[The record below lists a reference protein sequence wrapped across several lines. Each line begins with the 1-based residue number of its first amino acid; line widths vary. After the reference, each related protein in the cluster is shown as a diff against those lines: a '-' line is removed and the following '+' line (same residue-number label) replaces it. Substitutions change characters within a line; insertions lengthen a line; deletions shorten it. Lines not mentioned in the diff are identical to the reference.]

1 MAGQRVT
8 SRRVR
13 AAIAEDEPQARR
25 ALRAHLEKVEWI
37 ELAGEARDGAA
48 AVRLVDD
55 LEPDLLFLDVRLPE
69 LSGLQVVERIRHRP
83 ALVFTT
89 AHDRFAM
96 AAFELGAL
104 DYLLKPFGTERFGRM
119 LERVRA
125 HLEVPPAPDAVERT
139 RLALSTAP
147 LRRLFARSGARIV
160 PIPVESIRRI
170 QAAGDYAEIH
180 CAAGRFLLQVSLGEL
195 MSRLDAE
202 RFRQVHRSHIVN
214 LDHVRQMKPYDD
226 RRLLITV
233 EGGDDVLASR
243 KASEE
248 LRRLAR

>member
-1 MAGQRVT
+1 MTGR
-8 SRRVR
+8 SVR

-25 ALRAHLEKVEWI
+25 TLRAYLERVEWI
-37 ELAGEARDGAA
+37 ELVGEASDGAA

-55 LEPDLLFLDVRLPE
+55 LEPDLLLLDIRLPE
-69 LSGLQVVERIRHRP
+69 LTGLQVVERIRHRP

-89 AHDRFAM
+89 AHDRFAV

-104 DYLLKPFGTERFGRM
+104 DYLLKPFGAERFSRM

-125 HLEVPPAPDAVERT
+125 HMDSPAAPDAVERT
-139 RLALSTAP
+139 RLALSATP

-170 QAAGDYAEIH
+170 QAAGDYAEVH
-180 CAAGRFLLQVSLGEL
+180 CQAGEFLLQVSLSEL
-195 MSRLDAE
+195 LSRLDPE
-202 RFRQVHRSHIVN
+202 RFVQVHRSHIVN
-214 LDHVRQMKPYDD
+214 LDHVEQMKPYDE

-233 EGGDDVLASR
+233 EGGAEILASR

-248 LRRLAR
+248 LRRLVR

>member
-1 MAGQRVT
+1 MSTRT
-8 SRRVR
+8 VR

-25 ALRAHLEKVEWI
+25 TLRGYLDGVDWI
-37 ELAGEARDGAA
+37 ELAGEASDGAS
-48 AVRLVDD
+48 AVRLVDE

-69 LSGLQVVERIRHRP
+69 LTGLEVVERIRHRP
-83 ALVFTT
+83 SLVFTT
-89 AHDRFAM
+89 AHDRFAV

-104 DYLLKPFGTERFGRM
+104 DYLLKPFGAERFGRM

-125 HLEVPPAPDAVERT
+125 HIEAPAAPDAVERT
-139 RLALSTAP
+139 RLALSPTP

-160 PIPVESIRRI
+160 PIPVESIRRV
-170 QAAGDYAEIH
+170 QAAGDYAEVH
-180 CAAGRFLLQVSLGEL
+180 CASGRYLLQVSLVDL
-195 MSRLDAE
+195 LSRLDPE

-214 LDHVRQMKPYDD
+214 LDHVREMKPYDE
-226 RRLLITV
+226 RRLLITI
-233 EGGDDVLASR
+233 EGGEEILASR

>member
-1 MAGQRVT
+1 VTGRV
-8 SRRVR
+8 VR

-25 ALRAHLEKVEWI
+25 TLRAYLEGVDWI
-37 ELAGEARDGAA
+37 QLAGEAADGAA
-48 AVRLVDD
+48 AVRLVDE

-69 LSGLQVVERIRHRP
+69 LTGLQVVQRIRHRP

-89 AHDRFAM
+89 AHDRFAV

-104 DYLLKPFGTERFGRM
+104 DYLLKPFGAERFRRM

-125 HLEVPPAPDAVERT
+125 HLDLPTAPDAVERT
-139 RLALSTAP
+139 RLALSPTH

-170 QAAGDYAEIH
+170 QAAGDYAEVH
-180 CAAGRFLLQVSLGEL
+180 CAGGRFLLQVGLGEL
-195 MSRLDAE
+195 LARLDPE

-214 LDHVRQMKPYDD
+214 LDHVKQMRPYDE
-226 RRLLITV
+226 RRLLITI
-233 EGGDDVLASR
+233 EGGDEILASR

-248 LRRLAR
+248 LRRMVR